1 MNFKGAIFDLDG
13 TLLDS
18 MPFWETL
25 GSEYLKAKG
34 IIPRENVDR
43 TLKTMSLQQGARY
56 LKREFSIPGSEDEII
71 DEIVAMIENI
81 YLSKV
86 PLKAGALP
94 LLERLYE
101 EKVRMCIATA
111 TENSLAKAALERLG
125 ALRYFDFILTCFDT
139 GMGKDRQEFFLKA
152 LELLNTPKEET
163 IVFEDA
169 LYAIKS
175 AKAAGLLVVAV
186 YDESFHEER
195 EEIRVISDFY
205 LDSLEDWELIL

>member
-71 DEIVAMIENI
+71 DEIVAMIEDI

-205 LDSLEDWELIL
+205 LDSLEDWEMIL

>member
-139 GMGKDRQEFFLKA
+139 GMGKDRPEFFLKA

-205 LDSLEDWELIL
+205 LDSLEDWEMIL

>member
-71 DEIVAMIENI
+71 DEIVAMIEDI

-152 LELLNTPKEET
+152 LELLNTPKEDT

-205 LDSLEDWELIL
+205 LDSLEDWEMIL

>member
-34 IIPRENVDR
+34 IIPRENVDG

-71 DEIVAMIENI
+71 DEIVAMIEDI

-139 GMGKDRQEFFLKA
+139 GMGKDRPEFFLKA

-205 LDSLEDWELIL
+205 LDSLEDWEMIL

>member
-34 IIPRENVDR
+34 IIPRENVDG

-56 LKREFSIPGSEDEII
+56 LKRKFSIPGSEDEII
-71 DEIVAMIENI
+71 DEIVAMIEDI
-81 YLSKV
+81 YLSKA

-111 TENSLAKAALERLG
+111 MEHSLARAALERLG
-125 ALRYFDFILTCFDT
+125 ALRYFDFTLTCFDT

-205 LDSLEDWELIL
+205 LDSLEDWEMIL

>member
-71 DEIVAMIENI
+71 DEIVAMIEDI

-139 GMGKDRQEFFLKA
+139 GMGKDRPEFFLKA

-175 AKAAGLLVVAV
+175 AKAAGLSVVTV

-205 LDSLEDWELIL
+205 LDSLEDWEMIL

>member
-71 DEIVAMIENI
+71 DEIVAMIEDI
-81 YLSKV
+81 YLSKA
-86 PLKAGALP
+86 PFKAGALP

-125 ALRYFDFILTCFDT
+125 ALSYFDFILTCFDT
-139 GMGKDRQEFFLKA
+139 GMGKDRPEFFLKA

-205 LDSLEDWELIL
+205 LDSLEDWEMIL

>member
-71 DEIVAMIENI
+71 DEIVAMIEDI

-125 ALRYFDFILTCFDT
+125 ALSYFDFILTCFDT
-139 GMGKDRQEFFLKA
+139 GMGKDRPEFFLKA

-205 LDSLEDWELIL
+205 LDSLEDWEMIL

>member
-71 DEIVAMIENI
+71 DEIVAMIEDI

-139 GMGKDRQEFFLKA
+139 GMGKDRPEFFLKA

-205 LDSLEDWELIL
+205 LDSLEDWEMIL

>member
-71 DEIVAMIENI
+71 DEIVAMIEDI

-175 AKAAGLLVVAV
+175 AKAAGLSVVTV

-205 LDSLEDWELIL
+205 LDSLEDWEMIL

>member
-71 DEIVAMIENI
+71 DEIVAMIEDI
-81 YLSKV
+81 YLSKA

-205 LDSLEDWELIL
+205 LDSLEDWEMIL

>member
-205 LDSLEDWELIL
+205 LDSLEDWEMIL

>member
-56 LKREFSIPGSEDEII
+56 LKRKFSIPGSEDEII
-71 DEIVAMIENI
+71 DEIVAMIEDI
-81 YLSKV
+81 YLSKA

-205 LDSLEDWELIL
+205 LDSLEDWEMIL

>member
-125 ALRYFDFILTCFDT
+125 ALSYFDFILTCFDT
-139 GMGKDRQEFFLKA
+139 GMGKDRPEFFLKA

-205 LDSLEDWELIL
+205 LDSLEDWEMIL

>member
-71 DEIVAMIENI
+71 DEIVAMIEDI
-81 YLSKV
+81 YLSKA

>member
-71 DEIVAMIENI
+71 DEIVAMIEDI

>member
-25 GSEYLKAKG
+25 ASEYLKAKG

-71 DEIVAMIENI
+71 DEIVAMIEDI
-81 YLSKV
+81 YLSKA
-86 PLKAGALP
+86 PFKAGALP

-125 ALRYFDFILTCFDT
+125 ALSYFDFILTCFDT
-139 GMGKDRQEFFLKA
+139 GMGKDRPEFFLKA

-175 AKAAGLLVVAV
+175 AKAAGLSVVTV

-195 EEIRVISDFY
+195 EEIRAIADFY

>member
-34 IIPRENVDR
+34 IIPRENVDG

-71 DEIVAMIENI
+71 DEIVAMIEDI
-81 YLSKV
+81 YLSKA

-139 GMGKDRQEFFLKA
+139 GMGKDRPEFFLKA

-205 LDSLEDWELIL
+205 LDSLEDWEMIL

>member
-1 MNFKGAIFDLDG
+1 
-13 TLLDS
+13 
-18 MPFWETL
+18 L

-205 LDSLEDWELIL
+205 LDSLEDWEMIL

>member
-71 DEIVAMIENI
+71 DEIVAMIEDI
-81 YLSKV
+81 YLSKA
-86 PLKAGALP
+86 PFKAGALP

-125 ALRYFDFILTCFDT
+125 ALSYFDFILTCFDT

-205 LDSLEDWELIL
+205 LDSLEDWEMIL

>member
-1 MNFKGAIFDLDG
+1 
-13 TLLDS
+13 
-18 MPFWETL
+18 
-25 GSEYLKAKG
+25 
-34 IIPRENVDR
+34 
-43 TLKTMSLQQGARY
+43 MSLQQGARY
-56 LKREFSIPGSEDEII
+56 LKRKFSIPGSEDEII

-205 LDSLEDWELIL
+205 LDSLEDWEMIL